1 MESVSIKGNEEK
13 QREIVKRLADI
24 LNERPLNEEDFNML
38 KTSVK
43 ELAELECGAY
53 RIKLEFQEND
63 ETLPSL
69 DNEEIDDE
77 DIEDESP
84 SIYNDEKILV

>member
-53 RIKLEFQEND
+53 R
-63 ETLPSL
+63 
-69 DNEEIDDE
+69 
-77 DIEDESP
+77 
-84 SIYNDEKILV
+84 

>member
-1 MESVSIKGNEEK
+1 MESVSIKDNEEK

-43 ELAELECGAY
+43 ELAEII
-53 RIKLEFQEND
+53 IKIQ
-63 ETLPSL
+63 
-69 DNEEIDDE
+69 
-77 DIEDESP
+77 
-84 SIYNDEKILV
+84 Y